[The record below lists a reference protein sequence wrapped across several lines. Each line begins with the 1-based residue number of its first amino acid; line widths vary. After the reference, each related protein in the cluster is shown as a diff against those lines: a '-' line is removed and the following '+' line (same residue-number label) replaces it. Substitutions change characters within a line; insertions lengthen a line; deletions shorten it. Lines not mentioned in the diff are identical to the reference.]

1 VTISVIVPIY
11 NTSEYLEQCVG
22 SILNQTY
29 RDLEVILV
37 DDGSSYLCGK
47 ACDEY
52 ALRDNRIK
60 VIHKENGG
68 STSARKAGLEIA
80 SGDFVSYVDG
90 DDWIESDYYE
100 KMAAAQK
107 ETGVDI
113 VSSGHFHDIGID
125 SRQVKDNFPI
135 GIYTREQLLP
145 ALLYSGRFFEYG
157 IQPHMVTKLFKKEIV
172 EKAQM
177 CVDNRIVIGEDAAV
191 VYLSALEAEKICVTD
206 ICGYHYVQNEE
217 SMTKRGQKDEAKL
230 YQLLFTHLER
240 SFKQKGV
247 WDVMAPQLE
256 QYKKYHIFMRDMSEF
271 DAKVLLPYGG
281 IPKASKVVI
290 YGAGVLG
297 QKMYRYLTESE
308 GMDIVLWVDKNY
320 MVYRDKGMN
329 VDKPASIL
337 SLQDYDYILIA
348 NTVQHTAET
357 IKQGL
362 IDMGITDNRILWF
375 SQEFTRQN
383 MKENIMLNG
392 CVNGERS

>member
-1 VTISVIVPIY
+1 MRRNCISFCLRIWSAP
-11 NTSEYLEQCVG
+11 
-22 SILNQTY
+22 
-29 RDLEVILV
+29 
-37 DDGSSYLCGK
+37 SSKK
-47 ACDEY
+47 ACGMSW
-52 ALRDNRIK
+52 LR
-60 VIHKENGG
+60 
-68 STSARKAGLEIA
+68 S
-80 SGDFVSYVDG
+80 
-90 DDWIESDYYE
+90 W
-100 KMAAAQK
+100 
-107 ETGVDI
+107 
-113 VSSGHFHDIGID
+113 SSI
-125 SRQVKDNFPI
+125 
-135 GIYTREQLLP
+135 
-145 ALLYSGRFFEYG
+145 
-157 IQPHMVTKLFKKEIV
+157 
-172 EKAQM
+172 
-177 CVDNRIVIGEDAAV
+177 
-191 VYLSALEAEKICVTD
+191 
-206 ICGYHYVQNEE
+206 
-217 SMTKRGQKDEAKL
+217 
-230 YQLLFTHLER
+230 
-240 SFKQKGV
+240 
-247 WDVMAPQLE
+247 
-256 QYKKYHIFMRDMSEF
+256 KKYHIFMRDMSEF